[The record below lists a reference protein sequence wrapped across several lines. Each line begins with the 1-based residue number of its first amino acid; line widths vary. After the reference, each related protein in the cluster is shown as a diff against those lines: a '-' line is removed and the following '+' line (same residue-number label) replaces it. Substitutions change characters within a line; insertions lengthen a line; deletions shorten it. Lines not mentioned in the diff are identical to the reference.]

1 MLAAMEGE
9 EVEEDRLERRLHQ
22 QQRGLR
28 LRLWGG
34 LDNEEG
40 GEDQDCPMHLHILLE
55 NIFAAVNVPE
65 CNRPC

>member
-1 MLAAMEGE
+1 MLAAMAGE

-40 GEDQDCPMHLHILLE
+40 GEDQGCPMHLHI
-55 NIFAAVNVPE
+55 F
-65 CNRPC
+65 

>member
-34 LDNEEG
+34 LNIEGG
-40 GEDQDCPMHLHILLE
+40 GEDQGCPMHIL
-55 NIFAAVNVPE
+55 
-65 CNRPC
+65 

>member
-1 MLAAMEGE
+1 MLAALAGE

-40 GEDQDCPMHLHILLE
+40 GEDQDCPMHLHIL
-55 NIFAAVNVPE
+55 
-65 CNRPC
+65 

>member
-1 MLAAMEGE
+1 MLAAMAGE
-9 EVEEDRLERRLHQ
+9 EIEEDRLERRLHQ

-40 GEDQDCPMHLHILLE
+40 GEDQDCPMQLHIL
-55 NIFAAVNVPE
+55 
-65 CNRPC
+65 

>member
-1 MLAAMEGE
+1 MLAAMAGE

-28 LRLWGG
+28 LLLWGR

-40 GEDQDCPMHLHILLE
+40 GEDQGCPMHILQE
-55 NIFAAVNVPE
+55 NIFSAVNLPE
-65 CNRPC
+65 CIRSC

>member
-1 MLAAMEGE
+1 MLAAMAGE

-34 LDNEEG
+34 LDIEEG
-40 GEDQDCPMHLHILLE
+40 GEDQGCPMHFHI
-55 NIFAAVNVPE
+55 F
-65 CNRPC
+65 